1 MAGIGF
7 IENEQYS
14 RKLKLNKME
23 NSIITF
29 DVANIT
35 RENYKEKAN
44 QLASIVERGTVNP
57 LDAYTRLRAI
67 EAMVSEARKQIDAMA
82 KIELSKY
89 DKSEKVVFN
98 AYEVTQREAGVSYD
112 FSVCNDFVYGQ
123 LSESVETFKQLLKER
138 EAFLK
143 TIKAPTNLVSEDGEP
158 YTIHPPIKKSTTSIV
173 CS

>member
-1 MAGIGF
+1 
-7 IENEQYS
+7 
-14 RKLKLNKME
+14 ME
-23 NSIITF
+23 NSIIKLDFTNVNK
-29 DVANIT
+29 D
-35 RENYKEKAN
+35 NYKAMAT
-44 QLASIVERGTVNP
+44 QLAEVVEQGIVNP
-57 LDAYTRLRAI
+57 LDAYTRLKAI
-67 EAMVSEARKQIDAMA
+67 EAMVSEARKQIDALA
-82 KIELSKY
+82 KSELSKY

-112 FSVCNDFVYGQ
+112 FSVCNDLVHGQ

-158 YTIHPPIKKSTTSIV
+158 YTIHPPVKRSTTSIV